1 MLISRETDYALRIL
15 RALSDGKKR
24 SIEEICSLEAT
35 PKQFAY
41 RIIKKL
47 ETAGWIIITR
57 GAEGGCRLTADL
69 HDISLFQLMQGL
81 GSGFGI
87 NACFE
92 KGYECTRT
100 PLCDEPCHI
109 KEGLLQLEAAIEKE
123 LKEASLYSLI
133 FGISG

>member
-24 SIEEICSLEAT
+24 SIEEICTLEAT

-47 ETAGWIIITR
+47 ETAGWIVITR

-69 HDISLFQLMQGL
+69 HDISLFQLMHGL
-81 GSGFGI
+81 GSDFGI
-87 NACFE
+87 NACFDD
-92 KGYECTRT
+92 GYECTRA
-100 PLCDEPCHI
+100 PLCEEPCHI
-109 KEGLLQLEAAIEKE
+109 KEGLLKLQNSIEKE
-123 LKEASLYSLI
+123 LKGTDLYSLI
-133 FGISG
+133 FGIPD

>member
-57 GAEGGCRLTADL
+57 GAEGGCRLPLSADAGSWQRL
-69 HDISLFQLMQGL
+69 WHQCLF
-81 GSGFGI
+81 
-87 NACFE
+87 
-92 KGYECTRT
+92 
-100 PLCDEPCHI
+100 
-109 KEGLLQLEAAIEKE
+109 
-123 LKEASLYSLI
+123 
-133 FGISG
+133 

>member
-1 MLISRETDYALRIL
+1 MDHHHQRSRI
-15 RALSDGKKR
+15 
-24 SIEEICSLEAT
+24 
-35 PKQFAY
+35 
-41 RIIKKL
+41 
-47 ETAGWIIITR
+47 
-57 GAEGGCRLTADL
+57 GCRLTADL

-92 KGYECTRT
+92 EGYECTRT

>member
-1 MLISRETDYALRIL
+1 MLISRETDYALRIM
-15 RALSDGKKR
+15 RALSDGEKR

-47 ETAGWIIITR
+47 EKSGWIIITR

-69 HDISLFQLMQGL
+69 HDVSLFQLMHGL
-81 GSGFGI
+81 GSDFGI

-92 KGYECTRT
+92 EGYKCTRT
-100 PLCDEPCHI
+100 PLCQEPCHI
-109 KEGLLQLEAAIEKE
+109 KEGLEKIQKTLEKE

-133 FGISG
+133 LGTED

>member
-15 RALSDGKKR
+15 RALSDGEKR

-47 ETAGWIIITR
+47 EKSGWIVITR

-69 HDISLFQLMQGL
+69 HDVSLHDLIHGL
-81 GSGFGI
+81 GSSFCI
-87 NACFE
+87 NACFQE
-92 KGYECTRT
+92 GYECTRS
-100 PLCDEPCHI
+100 PLCEDPCHI
-109 KEGLLQLEAAIEKE
+109 KEGLAKLQESMEKE
-123 LKEASLYSLI
+123 LKDLNLHCLI
-133 FGISG
+133 FGSPN